1 MTKSTAISA
10 WDASIHLSSRDGE
23 EHPGAYTYYWHKW
36 FDKKINVTIKNRR
49 RREKDSWLSNE
60 LSNMMEVSILCCR
73 KVYGTTA
80 AYYISL
86 FKTII
91 DARKDLEE
99 WIAVKIQ
106 WKKGS

>member
-1 MTKSTAISA
+1 
-10 WDASIHLSSRDGE
+10 
-23 EHPGAYTYYWHKW
+23 
-36 FDKKINVTIKNRR
+36 
-49 RREKDSWLSNE
+49 
-60 LSNMMEVSILCCR
+60 MMEVSILCCR

-106 WKKGS
+106 